1 MTDKQKKTIM
11 MRTLGQTCRKG
22 CGKVIH
28 PVTDDLSRVEYVKTK
43 RGDHWFFHTACAGN
57 VWSRKISWEK

>member
-11 MRTLGQTCRKG
+11 MRTQGKTCCQG

-28 PVTDDLSRVEYVKTK
+28 PETDDLSRVEYVKTK

-57 VWSRKISWEK
+57 VWGRKISREK